1 MIRKNFHEYLESQL
15 DKESIL
21 YAYLQQRQSLF
32 AQHLRVDAVLE
43 EVRESIMKTIQQE
56 LEQK

>member
-21 YAYLQQRQSLF
+21 YAYLQQRQSQV
-32 AQHLRVDAVLE
+32 APHLRVDAVLE
-43 EVRESIMKTIQQE
+43 EVRESIMK
-56 LEQK
+56 